1 MNSDLIKRLGVS
13 AHSSALAEY
22 RLRMQTEFAGDV
34 IFADIYDR
42 KFSEKIV
49 DICIDLVEDSV
60 DHREPASTYGDKIRD
75 YFGIE
80 YERED

>member
-1 MNSDLIKRLGVS
+1 MKGLSKRIGAA
-13 AHSSALAEY
+13 AHSAALAEY
-22 RLRMQTEFAGDV
+22 RLRMKTELASEV
-34 IFADIYDR
+34 IFADIYDQ
-42 KFSEKIV
+42 KFARKIV
-49 DICIDLVEDSV
+49 DICIDLVEDGV